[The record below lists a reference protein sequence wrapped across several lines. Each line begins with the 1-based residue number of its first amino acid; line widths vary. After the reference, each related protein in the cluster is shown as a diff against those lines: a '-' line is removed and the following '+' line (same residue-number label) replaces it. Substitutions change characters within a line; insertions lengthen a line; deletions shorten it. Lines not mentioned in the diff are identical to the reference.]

1 MTEKNI
7 FVYKLFMLLNIS
19 NLSLF
24 VCFFCKNCT
33 PTPWKNL
40 PPIFQQ
46 PPSQSW
52 SSVKPPFFENLV
64 RGSIPPSPPG
74 ETGVHTMLQEYG
86 KLKIRTP
93 SHVYFTGFNCRYRTA
108 FSNAN
113 LFSRILLIDS
123 ELPTFKWISLKLFFK
138 HLVNRSLNSYQ
149 FRDWIV
155 YKVFLN
161 DFVHRF

>member
-1 MTEKNI
+1 MHPHPLKKFTPY
-7 FVYKLFMLLNIS
+7 FPATPLSKLKFCQAP
-19 NLSLF
+19 LF
-24 VCFFCKNCT
+24 
-33 PTPWKNL
+33 WKFGTRVN
-40 PPIFQQ
+40 
-46 PPSQSW
+46 
-52 SSVKPPFFENLV
+52 
-64 RGSIPPSPPG
+64 PPSPPG

-93 SHVYFTGFNCRYRTA
+93 SHVYFTGFNCRYRTV

-123 ELPTFKWISLKLFFK
+123 ELPTLKWISLKLFFK

-155 YKVFLN
+155 YKVFLK